1 MTDTPVP
8 DEASSLF
15 ESSIPSA
22 SDDTPDL
29 GQCLDGFSVAL
40 KALQMVLDAG
50 IAAAN
55 SVALNAT
62 ADEVRQG
69 WLASLMPL
77 RYTMHHLQ
85 FRSSSLI
92 QAIGD
97 ALE

>member
-1 MTDTPVP
+1 MTDTPIP

-15 ESSIPSA
+15 EGSIPSTPEDA
-22 SDDTPDL
+22 SDLD
-29 GQCLDGFSVAL
+29 QCLEGFSIAL
-40 KALQMVLDAG
+40 KALQMVMDAG
-50 IAAAN
+50 ITAAN
-55 SVALNAT
+55 SLARDAT

-92 QAIGD
+92 RAIGD